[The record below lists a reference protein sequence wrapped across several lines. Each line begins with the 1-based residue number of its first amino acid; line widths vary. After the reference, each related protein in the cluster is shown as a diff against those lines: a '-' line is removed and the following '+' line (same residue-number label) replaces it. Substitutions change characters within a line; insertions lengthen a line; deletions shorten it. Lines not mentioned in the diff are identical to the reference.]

1 MKSTEKDLGTVKITR
16 KKGFA
21 IITLNRPEKAN
32 ALSPELIDDIIEARK
47 DIADD
52 DSVRSVIIT
61 GAGKSFS
68 AGGDI
73 VKDIDPL
80 RTKSVHEFRG
90 YLTQAEDMYRG
101 LIDLE
106 KPVIAAM
113 NGYSIG
119 AGLDLALSCDIRIA
133 ADDAKM
139 GEFFV
144 KMCLTPEMGIYLLPR
159 LVGLDWAKMMCLTGD
174 LIDAAQAEKI
184 GLVEKVVPAGEL
196 IFSAEELA
204 EKLANGPVAIGFIKR
219 ALNESSRMTIGSS
232 FDYISRLQYQLCHT
246 EDHKEAVTA
255 WIAKRK
261 PSFKG
266 R

>member
-1 MKSTEKDLGTVKITR
+1 MEVREKEFGAVKVLR

-21 IITLNRPEKAN
+21 IITLNRAEKSN
-32 ALSPELIDDIIEARK
+32 ALSPELIDDIIAARK
-47 DIADD
+47 DIESD
-52 DSVRSVIIT
+52 DSVRALIIT

-73 VKDIDPL
+73 VKDINPL
-80 RTKSVHEFRG
+80 RDKSVNEFRG

-101 LIDLE
+101 IIDME

-159 LVGLDWAKMMCLTGD
+159 LVGLGWAKMMCLTGD

-196 IFSAEELA
+196 MSSAEELA
-204 EKLANGPVAIGFIKR
+204 EKLANGPVATGFIKR
-219 ALNESSRMTIGSS
+219 ALNESLRMTIGSS
-232 FDYISRLQYQLCHT
+232 FDYISRLQYQVCRT

-255 WIAKRK
+255 WIEKRK

-266 R
+266 K